1 MVDPLKRSDLPC
13 DESVWLEGVNREFRE
28 QTEQYNFRYLCHDC
42 CYLGEGDACIQ
53 GFPNEMLLSV
63 RTPVVL
69 RRGQWTFCKY
79 FELD

>member
-1 MVDPLKRSDLPC
+1 MEERS
-13 DESVWLEGVNREFRE
+13 WLNQVNLEFQSQRA
-28 QTEQYNFRYLCHDC
+28 QYDFRYLCVDC

-63 RTPVVL
+63 DTPVVL
-69 RRGQWTFCKY
+69 KRGQWTFCKY